1 MPKKEKPIN
10 KKYQKN
16 KPVIKE
22 MLDTK
27 YHGWPISMLKINEIT
42 VFKSF

>member
-10 KKYQKN
+10 KKIPKKKN

-22 MLDTK
+22 MLIDTK
-27 YHGWPISMLKINEIT
+27 YHGWPIEYAKD
-42 VFKSF
+42 KWK